1 AANSGALTDGTYQY
15 VVTFI
20 DGNGVESNPS
30 QMVSVIVGG
39 SGTGTTITLSSIPIG
54 PTGTVARL
62 IYRSPANGTASYFV
76 ARVGDNTTASLPD
89 PDNLSDSALVNMAVR
104 ASAPV
109 PDVTAMTATA
119 KASGAGPLLAGTY
132 QYRITFMNSEGI
144 ESLPSAPITAVL
156 GGN

>member
-1 AANSGALTDGTYQY
+1 AAGAANNGALTDGTYQY

-30 QMVSVIVGG
+30 PILTVTVAG

-54 PTGTVARL
+54 PTGTAARL

-76 ARVGDNTTASLPD
+76 ARVGDNVTASI
-89 PDNLSDSALVNMAVR
+89 PDNLPDSALINMAVR

-119 KASGAGPLLAGTY
+119 KASGDWRPTY
-132 QYRITFMNSEGI
+132 EGGVRRG
-144 ESLPSAPITAVL
+144 EKRGACGFRHTSSNL
-156 GGN
+156 